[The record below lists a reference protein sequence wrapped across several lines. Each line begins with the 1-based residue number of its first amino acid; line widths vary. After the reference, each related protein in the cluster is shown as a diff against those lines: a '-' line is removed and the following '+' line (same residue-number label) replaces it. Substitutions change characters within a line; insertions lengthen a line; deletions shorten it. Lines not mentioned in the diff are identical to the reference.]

1 LTFVAT
7 RLDGKRKSPNPN
19 VLVEHGWA
27 LESLGYYR
35 VLGVI
40 NTAYGEPSDENM
52 PFDMKHLRKPIP
64 YHLPPGSVPDV
75 KQKARERLTKDLRYA
90 IETVF
95 VDEDFVAALPK
106 PPPPPKFPEV
116 QPMPGRNRFY
126 LYSDEEVQRLL
137 AETLKHRVG
146 ATSISRWVRY
156 TLYGLLSV
164 TGLRIGEAL
173 RLNLADVDLDQGIL
187 TIRDSKFGKSRLVPV
202 HTSTRIA
209 LGKYLQ
215 RRNDYFDGRNIEP
228 LFVSRHGTRM
238 RHNDAR
244 KSLVRLSRKIG
255 LRGPSDRRGPRLHDF
270 RHRVAVL
277 AMLRCY
283 RSGADP
289 ERRLPALSTYLGH
302 GDLKHTYWYLHQ
314 NPALM
319 RQAVGRLERYW
330 EVR

>member
-1 LTFVAT
+1 VKSLQASAQDYLAMRRALGFKLQRHEAHVLSFVKFMQHHRARRIT
-7 RLDGKRKSPNPN
+7 AKSMVRWVRENPSTDPSYQGLRFGA
-19 VLVEHGWA
+19 VRGFA
-27 LESLGYYR
+27 
-35 VLGVI
+35 
-40 NTAYGEPSDENM
+40 AYHSSIDPRTEVPPAD
-52 PFDMKHLRKPIP
+52 LIP
-64 YHLPPGSVPDV
+64 
-75 KQKARERLTKDLRYA
+75 RT
-90 IETVF
+90 
-95 VDEDFVAALPK
+95 
-106 PPPPPKFPEV
+106 
-116 QPMPGRNRFY
+116 PGRNRFY

-173 RLNLADVDLDQGIL
+173 RLNLADVDLQQGIL

-202 HTSTRIA
+202 HPSTRIA
-209 LGKYLQ
+209 LGNYLR

-228 LFVSRHGTRM
+228 FFVSRHGTRM
-238 RHNDAR
+238 RYNDAW
-244 KSLVRLSRKIG
+244 KSLVRMSRKIG
-255 LRGPSDRRGPRLHDF
+255 LRGPSDRRGPCLHDF
-270 RHRVAVL
+270 RHRAAVQ

-302 GDLKHTYWYLHQ
+302 SDLKYTYWYLHQ

-319 RQAVGRLERYW
+319 KQAVGRLEHYW
-330 EVR
+330 ERAR